1 VKALLLSLLACL
13 PLAAPASAQPAAPQ
27 PAAPQPAAPQLKGG
41 VFDPPRPA
49 PEIAL
54 PASTGKP
61 FRLSEQ
67 RGKVVVLE
75 FGFTHCPAVCPVSLA
90 SLTEAR
96 RLLGPRAKDVQVLF
110 VTVDPARDSADH
122 LRDYL
127 ARFDP
132 TFIGITGS
140 EAQIAQLLKTYGISA
155 TKIPI
160 AGTREYNMNHSSY
173 LYFIDREGRQRSML
187 PFGRPAADI
196 AHDLAILLGR

>member
-1 VKALLLSLLACL
+1 VNALLLSLILAL
-13 PLAAPASAQPAAPQ
+13 PLAASVASAQPAASQ
-27 PAAPQPAAPQLKGG
+27 PSADRLKGG

-54 PASTGKP
+54 PASTGRP

-96 RLLGPRAKDVQVLF
+96 RLLGSRAKEVQVLF

-155 TKIPI
+155 MKIPI

-196 AHDLAILLGR
+196 AHDLAILLDR